1 MSTAVSTGISTSL
14 RERILAKKKDIKAK
28 SGLRADVMKI
38 PMGKHKFRILP
49 AHPDLGAGGDFWAD
63 FGQHYIKD
71 LEDKTKAVY
80 VCVDKT
86 FGRPC
91 GVCHALEAAGRSVT
105 DDREVKAVADSQC
118 KRAEIMLNVLHLNGD
133 KPTVPQILQM
143 TPSTFAKVLDLV
155 EEYDDITDLQKG
167 TDLIIT
173 REGSGL
179 NTEYSVQPARTSN
192 PVDASVLSNMTNL
205 QEFILQESE
214 EGARKA
220 INQVNAIVG
229 IIEAADFAPKP
240 AIASRP
246 AAKALPAI
254 DMEADDVPFTKTA
267 APAASKTAPS
277 TTAIIDS
284 ELDELM
290 AVDEELLAT
299 GTDGAAAAKP
309 AAAAASASVDDLDAL
324 LGELDAL

>member
-1 MSTAVSTGISTSL
+1 MSTAVSTGISSSL

-28 SGLRADVMKI
+28 SGLRADVLKI

-49 AHPDLGAGGDFWAD
+49 AHPDLGPGGDFWAD

-91 GVCHALEAAGRSVT
+91 GVCHALETAGRSVT
-105 DDREVKAVADSQC
+105 DDREVKAITDSQC

-179 NTEYSVQPARTSN
+179 NTEYSVQPARTSA

-229 IIEAADFAPKP
+229 IIEAADFAPKA

-254 DMEADDVPFTKTA
+254 DMEADDVPFAKTA

-299 GTDGAAAAKP
+299 GTDGAAAASKP
-309 AAAAASASVDDLDAL
+309 AAASASVDDLDAL

>member
-1 MSTAVSTGISTSL
+1 MSTAVSTGISSSL

-28 SGLRADVMKI
+28 SGLRADVLKI

-49 AHPDLGAGGDFWAD
+49 AHPDLGPGGDFWAD

-91 GVCHALEAAGRSVT
+91 GVCHALETAGRSVT
-105 DDREVKAVADSQC
+105 DDREVKAITDSQC

-179 NTEYSVQPARTSN
+179 NTEYSVQPARTSA

-229 IIEAADFAPKP
+229 IIEAADFAPKA

-254 DMEADDVPFTKTA
+254 DMEADDVPFAKTA

-309 AAAAASASVDDLDAL
+309 AASASVDDLDAL

>member
-28 SGLRADVMKI
+28 SGLRADVLKI

-49 AHPDLGAGGDFWAD
+49 AHPDLGPGGDFWAD

-240 AIASRP
+240 AISSRP
-246 AAKALPAI
+246 AASKALPAI
-254 DMEADDVPFTKTA
+254 DMEVDAPVAKSSSPAPKAAAATA
-267 APAASKTAPS
+267 A
-277 TTAIIDS
+277 IDS

-299 GTDGAAAAKP
+299 GTDGAAASSKP
-309 AAAAASASVDDLDAL
+309 AAGSASVDDLDAL

>member
-1 MSTAVSTGISTSL
+1 MSTAVSTGISSSL

-28 SGLRADVMKI
+28 SGLRADVLKI

-49 AHPDLGAGGDFWAD
+49 AHPDLGPGGDFWAD

-105 DDREVKAVADSQC
+105 DDREVKAITDSQC

-179 NTEYSVQPARTSN
+179 NTEYSVQPARTSA

-214 EGARKA
+214 DGARKA

-246 AAKALPAI
+246 AASKALPAI

-299 GTDGAAAAKP
+299 GTDGAAAASKP
-309 AAAAASASVDDLDAL
+309 AAASASVDDLDAL

>member
-28 SGLRADVMKI
+28 SGLRADVLKI

-49 AHPDLGAGGDFWAD
+49 AHPDLGPGGDFWAD

-105 DDREVKAVADSQC
+105 DDREVKAITDSQC

-179 NTEYSVQPARTSN
+179 NTEYSVQPARTSA

-246 AAKALPAI
+246 AASKALPAI

-267 APAASKTAPS
+267 APASKTAPS
-277 TTAIIDS
+277 TTASIDS

>member
-49 AHPDLGAGGDFWAD
+49 AHPDLGPGGDFWAD

-105 DDREVKAVADSQC
+105 DDREVKAITDSQC

-179 NTEYSVQPARTSN
+179 NTEYSVQPARTSA

-229 IIEAADFAPKP
+229 IIEAADFAPKA

-267 APAASKTAPS
+267 TPAASKTAPS